1 MRATKDAVLSYL
13 GELKEELHKEGIVEL
28 GLFGSFARG
37 EASVYS
43 DIDIAIRR
51 DETYLKDHS
60 AYEYFDLINSIKAK
74 ISARFY
80 RQSDLFD
87 LGSDSSMKENVL
99 KDLIYV

>member
-13 GELKEELHKEGIVEL
+13 GELKEELHKEGIAEL
-28 GLFGSFARG
+28 GLFGSYARG

-51 DETYLKDHS
+51 DERYLQEHS
-60 AYEYFDLINSIKAK
+60 AYEYFALIDIIKSK
-74 ISARFY
+74 VSARFH

-87 LGSDSSMKENVL
+87 LESDSSMKENIL
-99 KDLIYV
+99 KDIIYV